1 MSFLRSYLDHA
12 RGKKGFSLWM
22 LLNPLHGAAKLFALV
37 RNAAYDR
44 GILKSIDPCLPVVSI
59 GNLCYGG
66 TNKTPMVE
74 MIARKLHDHGLAVGI
89 VSRGYGGAAAE
100 PMWIGQNERSQCRSV
115 VGDEPLMLAH
125 RFPEA
130 RVVVSADRLD
140 GINLLASLGTEI
152 AVADDAFQHRR
163 MGRDV
168 DIVLVDATCPLGNG
182 LMAPAGILREPPE
195 SLVRADFVILTKVD
209 QVTPAE
215 LKEAYDRISRWVTP
229 EKLFTARVSLQ
240 SWLCLDG
247 EKKQVFP
254 CDHVMRGQ
262 FLAFSAIG
270 NPDSFH
276 RSLDLLGV
284 SVVKRVTYRDHHCF
298 SLSDLSDLDRAAAQI
313 GADGFVCT
321 EKDLHN
327 LPKNIKLS
335 LPVFVPRITVA
346 LDREEELWEKIVKKL
361 RPQLIVASN
370 GYGEDAIG
378 SLLAQ
383 KLAEKFPLAE
393 VSAFAL
399 VGGGKQYE
407 DRGIPV
413 ISPPS
418 DMPSA
423 GVIKYSLRALMRDV
437 RHGLWKDISLQLKT
451 WKALRG
457 KIRTPLCVGDVYLM
471 MHVLWGQGLTP
482 LLLATA
488 KSVYLTGHWPVE
500 RFFLKRR
507 CLRVWTRDEETAL
520 ELQSSGVEALFS
532 GNPIMDIAGDNNK
545 MEEASPWDAFS
556 TDEKVLLLPG
566 SRPRAY
572 EDIQLL
578 LTAAMILLQ
587 EIPCQFVLVPA
598 PTLDINR
605 LLSGLLGWSREG
617 DSIFSGSLSV
627 RLHCGSLAAAAREA
641 DLLLGL
647 GGTANQVCAGLGV
660 PVVSII
666 EKGKLVQ
673 KKLLQDAELL
683 AEGTPEALSE
693 AAVQILKDPE
703 RRGRMSAAG
712 IRRLGGAGA
721 LNSVVEYAERQL
733 GWGVRHRV
741 YSRLCGGIDEQRERA
756 SACKKG

>member
-1 MSFLRSYLDHA
+1 MPFLRSYLDHA
-12 RGKKGFSLWM
+12 RGKKKFSPWI
-22 LLNPLHGAAKLFALV
+22 LLNPLHGIAKAFALV
-37 RNAAYDR
+37 RNYAFNR
-44 GILKSIDPCLPVVSI
+44 GMVQSIDPCIPVVSI

-74 MIARKLHDHGLAVGI
+74 MIARKLYDQGLAVGI
-89 VSRGYGGAAAE
+89 VSRGYGGVTAE
-100 PMWIGQNERSQCRSV
+100 PLWIGQNEKSKSRSV

-140 GINLLASLGTEI
+140 GINLLASLGVEI

-209 QVTPAE
+209 QVTAEE
-215 LKEAYDRISRWVTP
+215 LKEAYDRIARWVSP

-247 EKKQVFP
+247 EKKKVFP
-254 CDHVMRGQ
+254 REHVMHGS

-284 SVVKRVTYRDHHCF
+284 NVVKRITYRDHHCF
-298 SLSDLSDLDRAAAQI
+298 SPSDLSELDRAAAQI
-313 GADGFVCT
+313 GADAFICT

-327 LPKNIKLS
+327 LPDNIKLS
-335 LPVFVPRITVA
+335 LPIFVPRITVA
-346 LDREEELWEKIVKKL
+346 LDREEELWESIVKKL
-361 RPQLIVASN
+361 HPRLVVASN

-383 KLAEKFPLAE
+383 KLTEKFPLAE

-399 VGGGKQYE
+399 VGGGKQYA
-407 DRGIPV
+407 DRNISV

-423 GVIKYSLRALMRDV
+423 GVIKYSLRALMRDI

-451 WKALRG
+451 WRALRG
-457 KIRTPLCVGDVYLM
+457 KIRTPICVGDVYLM

-520 ELQSSGVEALFS
+520 ELQSSGVAALFS

-545 MEEASPWDAFS
+545 AEEASPWDAFS
-556 TDEKVLLLPG
+556 EDEKILLLPG

-578 LTAAMILLQ
+578 LTAATLLVQ
-587 EIPCQFVLVPA
+587 QKPCQFVLVPA
-598 PTLDINR
+598 PTLDMNR
-605 LLSGLLGWSREG
+605 LLSGLSGWSREG
-617 DSIFSGSLSV
+617 DWIFSDSLRV
-627 RLHCGSLAAAAREA
+627 RLHCASLAVAAREA

-683 AEGTPEALSE
+683 VEGTPEALSE
-693 AAVQILKDPE
+693 AAVRILNDPAL
-703 RRGRMSAAG
+703 RGRMKKAG
-712 IRRLGGAGA
+712 IQRLGGAGA
-721 LNSVVEYAERQL
+721 LNSVVEYAADPL
-733 GWGVRHRV
+733 GWSVRHKV
-741 YSRLCGGIDEQRERA
+741 YSRLYEGINERRERT
-756 SACKKG
+756 